1 MRDITRWAVIHA
13 LAGYVPNYQR
23 SYKKDNTV
31 IRADD
36 QIFWTFE
43 KVGHLPWKGSY
54 ARHAYKHT
62 TKVLLWNNWIIKFD
76 GLDGRIDPDS
86 PTVHWTL
93 SGHDS
98 VTTRERLN
106 GFGIKLVRKR
116 GVTYWHK
123 PDGTVERVD
132 PNWVYTIHGKHI
144 IESVVQ
150 NGILPERYRDYY
162 IRIINKR
169 RRLRP
174 TA

>member
-31 IRADD
+31 IRADNMLYWD
-36 QIFWTFE
+36 FGKPGCI
-43 KVGHLPWKGSY
+43 PWSTY
-54 ARHAYKHT
+54 SRSATKHT
-62 TKVLLWNNWIIKFD
+62 TTVFLWNHWILKFN
-76 GLDGRIDPDS
+76 GMQGRIDPDDN
-86 PTVHWTL
+86 TVHWTL
-93 SGHDS
+93 AGHDS

-132 PNWVYTIHGKHI
+132 PNWVYTINGKYI
-144 IESVVQ
+144 IEHCVRHCL
-150 NGILPERYRDYY
+150 LPERYREYY
-162 IRIINKR
+162 TRIINKR

>member
-31 IRADD
+31 IQSTGQVQWDFGKSG
-36 QIFWTFE
+36 QI
-43 KVGHLPWKGSY
+43 PWKTYS
-54 ARHAYKHT
+54 RWAYKHT

-132 PNWVYTIHGKHI
+132 PNWVYTINAKHI
-144 IESVVQ
+144 IEYLVQ
-150 NGILPERYRDYY
+150 NCLLPGRYREYY
-162 IRIINKR
+162 MRIINKR

>member
-13 LAGYVPNYQR
+13 LAGYVPNYQG

-31 IRADD
+31 VRAYDR
-36 QIFWTFE
+36 IFWDFGKQGE
-43 KVGHLPWKGSY
+43 IPWKPW
-54 ARHAYKHT
+54 ARGAYKHST
-62 TKVLLWNNWIIKFD
+62 QVLLWNHWILKFE
-76 GLDGRIDPDS
+76 GLDGRIDPDN

-93 SGHDS
+93 AGHDS

-132 PNWVYTIHGKHI
+132 PHWVYTVHAKYL
-144 IESVVQ
+144 IEYLVQ
-150 NGILPERYRDYY
+150 NCLLPESYRGHYM
-162 IRIINKR
+162 RIINKR

>member
-13 LAGYVPNYQR
+13 LAGYVPNYQG

-31 IRADD
+31 IQASDR
-36 QIFWTFE
+36 IWWSFE
-43 KVGHLPWKGSY
+43 KAGHIPWKTY
-54 ARHAYKHT
+54 AIHAYKHI
-62 TKVLLWNNWIIKFD
+62 TKVLLWNNWILKFD

-86 PTVHWTL
+86 PTVHWTM

-116 GVTYWHK
+116 GITYWHK

-132 PNWVYTIHGKHI
+132 PNWVYTIHAKYI
-144 IESVVQ
+144 IEHLVQ
-150 NGILPERYRDYY
+150 SGILPDRYRDFYT
-162 IRIINKR
+162 RIINKR

>member
-13 LAGYVPNYQR
+13 LAGYVPNYQN
-23 SYKKDNTV
+23 SYRKDNTV
-31 IRADD
+31 IVASDKIWWD
-36 QIFWTFE
+36 FGKPGEI
-43 KVGHLPWKGSY
+43 PWKTYSRS
-54 ARHAYKHT
+54 AMKHT

-76 GLDGRIDPDS
+76 GLDGRIDPES
-86 PTVHWTL
+86 PTVLWTL

-132 PNWVYTIHGKHI
+132 PNWVYTINGKYI
-144 IESVVQ
+144 IEHCVRHCL
-150 NGILPERYRDYY
+150 LPERYREYY
-162 IRIINKR
+162 TRIINKR